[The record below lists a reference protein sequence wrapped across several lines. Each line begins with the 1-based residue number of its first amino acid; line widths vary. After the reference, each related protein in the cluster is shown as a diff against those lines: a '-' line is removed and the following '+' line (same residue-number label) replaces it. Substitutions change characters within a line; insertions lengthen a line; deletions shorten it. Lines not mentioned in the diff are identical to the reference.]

1 MPTTASDAAL
11 SAAELPGPDRH
22 LPFYGLA
29 SPPFRSGADPG
40 RLWLGNAHRAVLD
53 ILVRAIQ
60 DGNGVAILTGDAGTG
75 KTSLAQRLIAM
86 LGPAGISVGQVS
98 SPGPAPSDFFEA
110 VLSAYG
116 VRRPVHDKD
125 TFSACIRNVLARA
138 TGRGDK
144 VLLVVD
150 EAQGLG
156 QEVLRE
162 VGDLSIMAA
171 ASGHPLVI
179 LLIGETRLTAALKDD
194 EHAAL
199 RERIIARCAVPPLG
213 PDEVG
218 AYVRHYLDAA
228 GAVTEVFSPEAIR
241 TIASLSRGAPGAIN
255 IIGDRA
261 LQVGP
266 PRRARPITEAI
277 VSDCGRSLASPSA
290 ALADFDRSSPRATSL
305 HSRAKGRG
313 RLYVTIAATAL
324 FVTGAPYLAWWL
336 TGLGDNSART
346 ASDETS
352 RQPHAPARDEG
363 SPAPAV
369 VTRPPADAPSSPV
382 PSGNA
387 DRVVLPERRAPVSA
401 APIEAHAA
409 IPARPTASRPRLV
422 MPRESPAIREIPVTP
437 EIRPPAPAAT
447 RRRPAPV
454 TVAPG
459 RVVTPEAPS
468 QPRAPE
474 GGADAPDPAAII
486 DWLMKESPGRRP
498 GG

>member
-1 MPTTASDAAL
+1 MPTAASDAAL
-11 SAAELPGPDRH
+11 TAAELPGPDRH

-29 SPPFRSGADPG
+29 SPPFRSGADPE
-40 RLWLGNAHRAVLD
+40 RLWLGNTHRAILD
-53 ILVRAIQ
+53 TLARAIREK
-60 DGNGVAILTGDAGTG
+60 GNGIAILAGDAGTG

-86 LGPAGISVGQVS
+86 LGPAGILVGRVS
-98 SPGPAPSDFFEA
+98 SAGYAPSDFFEA

-116 VRRPVHDKD
+116 VRRPVHDRD
-125 TFSACIRNVLARA
+125 TFAACIRNVLARA
-138 TGRGDK
+138 AARGDK

-156 QEVLRE
+156 HELLSE
-162 VGDLSIMAA
+162 VGDLSVLAA

-179 LLIGETRLTAALKDD
+179 LLVGETRLTAALQDD
-194 EHAAL
+194 RHAAL

-261 LQVGP
+261 LLVGRA
-266 PRRARPITEAI
+266 RRARPITEAI
-277 VSDCGRSLASPSA
+277 VSDCGGAPGSPSA
-290 ALADFDRSSPRATSL
+290 AFADFDRLSPRATSL
-305 HSRAKGRG
+305 LSRGKGRG

-346 ASDETS
+346 ASDDAS
-352 RQPHAPARDEG
+352 RPPHTPARDEG

-382 PSGNA
+382 PSADA
-387 DRVVLPERRAPVSA
+387 DRPALPERRAPVSA
-401 APIEAHAA
+401 ARIEAHAA
-409 IPARPTASRPRLV
+409 IPARPTASRPRV
-422 MPRESPAIREIPVTP
+422 AVPRENPAIRENPVTR

-447 RRRPAPV
+447 PRPPAPV
-454 TVAPG
+454 AAAPA
-459 RVVTPEAPS
+459 TPEATSPR
-468 QPRAPE
+468 PRAPE
-474 GGADAPDPAAII
+474 GPADTPDPSAII
-486 DWLMKESPGRRP
+486 DWLMKESPGRR
-498 GG
+498 